1 MDKLKPC
8 PFCGESKYITFKKDS
23 IPDGQCHYYDWVIR
37 YEKCHVRM
45 NIAADNWYGRNYY
58 TEEEAIEFWN
68 KRQI

>member
-37 YEKCHVRM
+37 CEKCHIKM